1 VRLYSNIGL
10 AQVNE
15 GRDEEN
21 RVRVQI
27 ANPDLIVEKKTLEK
41 RMDGNPKTPFEEI
54 LKDYNLTGVGVG
66 VALPLWRPPA
76 AEFLVV

>member
-1 VRLYSNIGL
+1 MRLYSNIGL

-15 GRDEEN
+15 DRDEEN
-21 RVRVQI
+21 GVWMQI
-27 ANPDLIVEKKTLEK
+27 ANPNLIVEKKTLEK

-54 LKDYNLTGVGVG
+54 LKDKNLTGAGVE
-66 VALPLWRPPA
+66 VALPFWRPPS